1 MVHNENMN
9 PGAAIA
15 APRVV
20 GRFFEF
26 SLLGMLAAGYFAVI
40 GSGAVDWPTAA
51 LTLLGLVLRALMVAG
66 LVRFE
71 PPARVIAALA
81 IGYIG
86 FFPLDYLYVSGTF
99 LTATVHMVFFL
110 AVLKLLTAKTARDY
124 AYLKVIAGLEL
135 IAAAILS
142 AGLSFLAYLALFVL
156 FAIAT
161 FASGEI
167 KRAAGEPGTVS
178 RGGLRAFPRRLGLLS
193 FSLFG
198 GILMMTAGLF
208 FVLPRT
214 ARAALER
221 FVPQRYHLAGFSNMV
236 TLGEIGKIK
245 QSSAPVMHVRSYQGE
260 GFLPVKWRGAA
271 LAEFDGKRW
280 FNPPGQERLYRVD
293 NGVLAVRSAVIGLKR
308 GHNLIY
314 QVHLSQLVADTVF
327 IAGTP
332 ETISIDVPFVRYSQG
347 GAFHVAPRFGSRGLN
362 YSVYGFL
369 PDEWAEVR
377 FTSSPLA
384 EPIREELLSL
394 PALDPRIPELAQAMT
409 AGAKTEV
416 EKARAIEKHLRHDYG
431 YTLDLLST
439 PVDDPLA
446 YFLFERKKGHCEYFA
461 SAMAVMLRTIG
472 IPSRVVTGF
481 QSGVYNPMTGW
492 QVVRASDAH
501 SWVEAWL
508 EGRGWTTFDPTP
520 SSVGG
525 TGLLSR
531 LSLLSDTAEQ
541 FWQDWVMSYDLDRQ
555 AALAS
560 RMQET
565 SRRMR
570 LPQMGDLAA
579 GLKEAAGLVLRYAAA
594 LATLMGLVVLGIV
607 LGPKA
612 ARWWRRRAH
621 AQRLERG
628 ETERSDATILY
639 QRLLDAL
646 QKRGVQKPPWL
657 TPAEFARVL
666 PASEISALVDDAT
679 VAYNQIRFG
688 GHRESAPRMMR
699 VLEQIEKL

>member
-1 MVHNENMN
+1 MVHNEGMN
-9 PGAAIA
+9 PGVAPA

-26 SLLGMLAAGYFAVI
+26 SLLGMLAAGYFAVA
-40 GSGAVDWPTAA
+40 GSGSLDWPTAA
-51 LTLLGLVLRALMVAG
+51 LTLAALCLRALMVAG
-66 LVRFE
+66 VVRFE
-71 PPARVIAALA
+71 PPARVVAALA
-81 IGYIG
+81 IIYIG
-86 FFPLDYLYVSGTF
+86 FFPLDYLFVSGTF

-110 AVLKLLTAKTARDY
+110 AVLKLLTARTARDY
-124 AYLKVIAGLEL
+124 AYLKAIAGLEL

-167 KRAAGEPGTVS
+167 RRAAGEPGAIS
-178 RGGLRAFPRRLGLLS
+178 RDGLRAFPRRLGLLS
-193 FSLFG
+193 FGLFG
-198 GILMMTAGLF
+198 GILVMTAVLF

-221 FVPQRYHLAGFSNMV
+221 FIPQRYHLAGFSDTV

-271 LAEFDGKRW
+271 LAEFDGQRW

-293 NGVLAVRSAVIGLKR
+293 GGVLAVRGAVIGLRR

-314 QVHLSQLVADTVF
+314 QVHLSQLVSDTVF
-327 IAGTP
+327 VAGTP
-332 ETISIDVPFVRYSQG
+332 ETISIDVPFIRYSQG
-347 GAFHVAPRFGSRGLN
+347 GAFHVAPRGSRGLD

-377 FTSSPLA
+377 FTSAPLA
-384 EPIREELLSL
+384 EAVRDELLSL
-394 PALDPRIPELAQAMT
+394 PALDPRIPRLAQEMT
-409 AGAKTEV
+409 AGAETEV
-416 EKARAIEKHLRHDYG
+416 EQARAIENHLRHDYG

-555 AALAS
+555 AALAL

-594 LATLMGLVVLGIV
+594 LATLMGLVVIGIV
-607 LGPKA
+607 FGPK
-612 ARWWRRRAH
+612 
-621 AQRLERG
+621 
-628 ETERSDATILY
+628 
-639 QRLLDAL
+639 
-646 QKRGVQKPPWL
+646 
-657 TPAEFARVL
+657 
-666 PASEISALVDDAT
+666 
-679 VAYNQIRFG
+679 
-688 GHRESAPRMMR
+688 
-699 VLEQIEKL
+699 